1 MHLIVDLAKT
11 TLLPGSITTIIF
23 AFTSGLVLL
32 YARPRWGRV
41 WLTCV
46 TVGYWL
52 VSTPVGTSLLARTV
66 STSHHPLQNAA
77 SAQGATA
84 VVMLGGGSSNVI
96 ALGRELTSVTRSS
109 ALRAIETARVYHL
122 LGDPLVIVSGGVT
135 DPTPGASP
143 ESDAYQTAMHSLGV
157 PADRVVSEG
166 ESRNTYEEVV
176 ILKRMLNDRHIDRAE
191 IGGEGEHPVVTHRL
205 LGQLAAVMQS
215 DGDLL
220 ARGGNGQLLL
230 VVLHLIIAADLQ
242 LARVRGAGVRWE
254 CECGRERERTESD
267 A

>member
-23 AFTSGLVLL
+23 AFTSGVVLL
-32 YARPRWGRV
+32 YAKPRWGRV
-41 WLTCV
+41 WLTFV

-52 VSTPVGTSLLARTV
+52 VSTPIGTSLLARTV
-66 STSHHPLQNAA
+66 STSHQPLQNAA

-84 VVMLGGGSSNVI
+84 VVMLGGGSNNVI
-96 ALGRELTSVTRSS
+96 SLGRELTSVSRSS

-157 PADRVVSEG
+157 PADRVVSEA
-166 ESRNTYEEVV
+166 ESRTTYEEVV
-176 ILKRMLNDRHIDRAE
+176 VLKRMLDERHIDRFVLVTSPLHMRRSLAVFAAQ
-191 IGGEGEHPVVTHRL
+191 GLHPVPSPAPLTGDRVRETFPL
-205 LGQLAAVMQS
+205 LPSDAALDVGDRVVYEWLAA
-215 DGDLL
+215 
-220 ARGGNGQLLL
+220 AFYWANGWT
-230 VVLHLIIAADLQ
+230 
-242 LARVRGAGVRWE
+242 RAGKA
-254 CECGRERERTESD
+254 S
-267 A
+267 